1 MTRARDVS
9 NIDGLLTTKG
19 DIYAA
24 TGAGV
29 VVRQG
34 VGANGTV
41 LTANSALDDGLEWA
55 TPAAGGMTQIATGS
69 LSGSST
75 TISSI
80 PTTYKRLILECNGF
94 YPSNTNVNIR
104 MRINSDATSQ
114 FYGTFSL
121 AEGTGTSN
129 NYADQF
135 DIPYANSCSNSA
147 TYAAYHVFN
156 CDFLNP
162 TASNTKIINFT
173 RYHVENGTPQA
184 YNLYGVSGVGRYSGL
199 SAITSLTLFFSA
211 GTISGGTYTLYG
223 VK

>member
-55 TPAAGGMTQIATGS
+55 TPAAGGITLISTTT
-69 LSGSST
+69 LSGSSVT
-75 TISSI
+75 LSSI
-80 PTTYKRLILECNGF
+80 PQTYNSLFLMISGITMSADSALRLAPNNVSNLCNF
-94 YPSNTNVNIR
+94 
-104 MRINSDATSQ
+104 
-114 FYGTFSL
+114 
-121 AEGTGTSN
+121 TGTQDNSGEPASVVGNANEYMNLSGNNEMLRTNANNAFLVSFN
-129 NYADQF
+129 NYTSTTSF
-135 DIPYANSCSNSA
+135 KPFSY
-147 TYAAYHVFN
+147 
-156 CDFLNP
+156 
-162 TASNTKIINFT
+162 
-173 RYHVENGTPQA
+173 NGCWGDSSSR
-184 YNLYGVSGVGRYSGL
+184 NWVNNISGVFRSN
-199 SAITSLTLFFSA
+199 SAITSLVLDLGGSTFST
-211 GTISGGTYTLYG
+211 GTVLLYG